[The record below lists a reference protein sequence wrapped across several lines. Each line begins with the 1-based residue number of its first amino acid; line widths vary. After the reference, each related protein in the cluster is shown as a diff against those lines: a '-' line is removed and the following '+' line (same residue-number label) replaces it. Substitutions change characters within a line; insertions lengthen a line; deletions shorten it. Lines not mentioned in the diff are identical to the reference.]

1 MPSVAESPS
10 LPTVTV
16 TVCAVAK
23 RVAPSMVAVTRTVLT
38 PPSSAILLCTLFVP
52 VSASTVSVMPLGA
65 ASSSVMVPVAWA
77 VAIVA
82 PTAPVSSTRK
92 VSFSSSSTSSVVA
105 TVKV

>member
-1 MPSVAESPS
+1 MVPF
-10 LPTVTV
+10 T
-16 TVCAVAK
+16 
-23 RVAPSMVAVTRTVLT
+23 VAVTVILVL
-38 PPSSAILLCTLFVP
+38 PSSSPTVAGD
-52 VSASTVSVMPLGA
+52 TVSVMPLGA